1 MHIRSKKSLLSP
13 TKMCEPSQAF
23 SHWGVWYVA
32 TGGFGGITSSTLLC
46 PEKIQVKLG
55 GYIVKI
61 QVIKSYVKL
70 VH

>member
-1 MHIRSKKSLLSP
+1 
-13 TKMCEPSQAF
+13 MCEPSQAF

-32 TGGFGGITSSTLLC
+32 TGGFGGIISSTLLC